1 MMYLCFVSEANQIT
15 TQPITTEQYNLL
27 QKKLDEQSQQIK
39 MLLERNTYLQ
49 HEYDNLRR
57 MIFGAKS
64 ERFIPADS
72 SQLPLFGLPGAK
84 EQEVETED
92 INYKRNKP
100 SHSEKNQPVRLAL
113 PAGLARQEEII
124 EPNEDLSEAKKI
136 GEVITEFLEYIP
148 GNLFVRKIVR
158 PKYIL
163 PKSERIVIGDLP
175 SLPIPRSN
183 VGPGLLAHIMVG
195 KFVDHLPFHRQIQ
208 QFKRQ
213 GVDIA
218 ESTMNDWF
226 TGTCRLLEPLYDR
239 LKERVQ
245 KADYLMGDET
255 PIPVLTNDKPNAT
268 HKGYH
273 WVYLAPIKKLVY
285 FDYRQGRGREGPE
298 DFLKDVHGALQT
310 DGYAAYNSFEK
321 TGKIKL
327 LSCMAHA
334 RRKFDQALDSDRERA
349 QQALKLFQPLY
360 DIEREAREQNLSYDQ
375 RKLLRQDKSI
385 EKLQLLEAWLKENI
399 IQVLPK
405 SVMGGAI
412 AYTLNLWPRLIRYT
426 DDGRY
431 EIDNNLVEN
440 SIRPVALG
448 RKNYMFAGSHEGA
461 KRAAMMYS
469 FLGTCKRNNI
479 EPFSWLKDVL
489 TMIPDWSIQ
498 RLDELLPVKSLS

>member
-1 MMYLCFVSEANQIT
+1 
-15 TQPITTEQYNLL
+15 
-27 QKKLDEQSQQIK
+27 

-49 HEYDNLRR
+49 HEYDNLKR

-64 ERFIPADS
+64 ERFVPADS
-72 SQLPLFGLPGAK
+72 SQLPLFGMPAVEKQESEK
-84 EQEVETED
+84 ETITYQ
-92 INYKRNKP
+92 RNK
-100 SHSEKNQPVRLAL
+100 SSNAEKNQPVRLAL
-113 PAGLARQEEII
+113 PAGLPRQEEII
-124 EPNEDLSEAKKI
+124 EPNEDLSGAKKI
-136 GEVITEFLEYIP
+136 GEVITEFLEYVP
-148 GNLFVRKIVR
+148 GNLFVKKIVR
-158 PKYIL
+158 PKFIL
-163 PKSERIVIGDLP
+163 PEQQRIVIGELP

-183 VGPGLLAHIMVG
+183 VGPGLLSHIMVS
-195 KFVDHLPFHRQIQ
+195 KFVDHLPLHRQIQ

-218 ESTMNDWF
+218 ESTMNDWVS
-226 TGTCRLLEPLYDR
+226 GTCRLLEPLYDR

-255 PIPVLTNDKPNAT
+255 PIPVLTKDKPNAT

-298 DFLKDVHGALQT
+298 EFLKDFHGALQT

-321 TGKIKL
+321 PGKIKL

-375 RKLLRQDKSI
+375 RKLLRQEKSI
-385 EKLQLLEAWLKENI
+385 EKLQQLEAWLKENI

-405 SVMGGAI
+405 SVMGQAI

-469 FLGTCKRNNI
+469 FLGTCKRNNV
-479 EPFSWLKDVL
+479 EPFTWLRDVL

-498 RLDELLPVKSLS
+498 RLDELLPVKPLS

>member
-1 MMYLCFVSEANQIT
+1 MSEANQIT
-15 TQPITTEQYNLL
+15 NPTITSEQYNLL
-27 QKKLDEQSQQIK
+27 LKKFEEQSLQIK
-39 MLLERNTYLQ
+39 TLVERNAYLQ

-57 MIFGAKS
+57 LIYGAKS
-64 ERFIPADS
+64 ERFMPTDS
-72 SQLPLFGLPGAK
+72 SQLPLFGMPAAEK
-84 EQEVETED
+84 QETEKET
-92 INYKRNKP
+92 ITFTRNK
-100 SHSEKNQPVRLAL
+100 SSNSEKNQPVRLAL
-113 PAGLARQEEII
+113 PANLPRVEQVI
-124 EPNEDLSEAKKI
+124 EPGEDLSQAKKI
-136 GEVITEFLEYIP
+136 GEVISEYMEYTP
-148 GNLFVRKIVR
+148 GKLHVQKIVR

-163 PKSERIVIGDLP
+163 PESERIVIADLP

-183 VGPGLLAHIMVG
+183 VGPGLLAQIMVG
-195 KFVDHLPFHRQIQ
+195 KFVDHNPFHRQIQ

-226 TGTCRLLEPLYDR
+226 SGTCRLLEPLYDR
-239 LKERVQ
+239 LKQRVQ
-245 KADYLMGDET
+245 QTDYLMGDET

-273 WVYLAPIKKLVY
+273 WVYLAPLEKLVC

-298 DFLKDVHGALQT
+298 EFLKDVHCALQT
-310 DGYAAYNSFEK
+310 DGYAVYNSFEK
-321 TGKIKL
+321 PGKIML

-334 RRKFDQALDSDRERA
+334 RRKFDQAKDGDRERA
-349 QQALKLFQPLY
+349 EQALKLFQALY
-360 DIEREAREQNLSYDQ
+360 EIEREAREQDLSYEE
-375 RKLLRQDKSI
+375 RKTLRQNKSV
-385 EKLQLLEAWLKENI
+385 ERLNELEAWLKENI

-405 SVMGGAI
+405 SAIGGAI
-412 AYTLNLWPRLIRYT
+412 AYTLNLWPRLIRYI

-469 FLGTCKRNNI
+469 FLGTCKRNNV
-479 EPFSWLKDVL
+479 EPFAWLKDVL
-489 TMIPDWSIQ
+489 TRIPDWSIQ
-498 RLDELLPVKSLS
+498 RLDELLPVKSLA

>member
-1 MMYLCFVSEANQIT
+1 MSEANQIT
-15 TQPITTEQYNLL
+15 NPTITSEQYNLL
-27 QKKLDEQSQQIK
+27 LKKFEEQSLQIK
-39 MLLERNTYLQ
+39 TLAERNAYLQ
-49 HEYDNLRR
+49 HENDNLRR
-57 MIFGAKS
+57 LIYGAKS
-64 ERFIPADS
+64 ERFVPTDS
-72 SQLPLFGLPGAK
+72 SQLPLFGMPAAEK
-84 EQEVETED
+84 PETEKET
-92 INYKRNKP
+92 ITFTRNK
-100 SHSEKNQPVRLAL
+100 SSNSEKNQPVRLAL
-113 PAGLARQEEII
+113 PANLPRVEQVI
-124 EPNEDLSEAKKI
+124 EPGEDLSQAKKI
-136 GEVITEFLEYIP
+136 GEVISEYMEYTP
-148 GNLFVRKIVR
+148 GKLHVQKIVR

-163 PKSERIVIGDLP
+163 PESERIVIADLP

-183 VGPGLLAHIMVG
+183 VGPGLLAQIMVG
-195 KFVDHLPFHRQIQ
+195 KFVDHNPFHRQIQ

-226 TGTCRLLEPLYDR
+226 SGTCRLLEPLYNR
-239 LKERVQ
+239 LKQRVQ
-245 KADYLMGDET
+245 QADYLMGDET

-273 WVYLAPIKKLVY
+273 WVYLAPLEKLVC

-298 DFLKDVHGALQT
+298 EFLKDVHGALQT

-321 TGKIKL
+321 PGKLML

-334 RRKFDQALDSDRERA
+334 RRKFDQAKDGDRERA
-349 QQALKLFQPLY
+349 EQALKLFQALY
-360 DIEREAREQNLSYDQ
+360 EIEREAREQDLSYDE
-375 RKLLRQDKSI
+375 RKTLRQNKSV
-385 EKLQLLEAWLKENI
+385 ERLNELEAWLKENI

-405 SVMGGAI
+405 SAIGGAI
-412 AYTLNLWPRLIRYT
+412 AYTLNLWPRLIRYI

-469 FLGTCKRNNI
+469 FLGTCKRNNV
-479 EPFSWLKDVL
+479 EPFAWLKDVL
-489 TMIPDWSIQ
+489 TRIPDWSIQ
-498 RLDELLPVKSLS
+498 RLDELLPVKSLA

>member
-1 MMYLCFVSEANQIT
+1 VSEANQIT
-15 TQPITTEQYNLL
+15 TPTITSEQYDLL
-27 QKKLDEQSQQIK
+27 LKKFEEQSLQIK
-39 MLLERNTYLQ
+39 TLVERNAYLQ

-57 MIFGAKS
+57 LIYGAKS
-64 ERFIPADS
+64 ERFVPTDS
-72 SQLPLFGLPGAK
+72 SQLPLFGEIAK
-84 EQEVETED
+84 EQESETEVTSF
-92 INYKRNKP
+92 KHKKS

-113 PAGLARQEEII
+113 PASLPRVEEVI
-124 EPNEDLSEAKKI
+124 EPAEDLVGAKKI
-136 GEVITEFLEYIP
+136 GEVISENLEYIP
-148 GNLFVRKIVR
+148 GKLFVRKIVR

-163 PKSERIVIGDLP
+163 SESQRIVIADLP

-183 VGPGLLAHIMVG
+183 VGPGLLAQIMVS
-195 KFVDHLPFHRQIQ
+195 KFVDHNPFHRQIQ

-239 LKERVQ
+239 LKQRVQ
-245 KADYLMGDET
+245 QSDYLMGDET

-273 WVYLAPIKKLVY
+273 WVYLAPLEKLVC

-298 DFLKDVHGALQT
+298 EFLKDVHGALQT

-321 TGKIKL
+321 PGKIML

-334 RRKFDQALDSDRERA
+334 RRKFDQAKDGDRERA
-349 QQALKLFQPLY
+349 EQALKLFQSLY
-360 DIEREAREQNLSYDQ
+360 EIEREAREQDLSYDE
-375 RKLLRQDKSI
+375 RKILRQNKSI
-385 EKLQLLEAWLKENI
+385 EKLQELETWLKENI

-405 SVMGGAI
+405 SAIGGAI

-426 DDGRY
+426 QDGRY

-469 FLGTCKRNNI
+469 FLGTCKRNNV
-479 EPFSWLKDVL
+479 EPFAWLKDVL
-489 TMIPDWSIQ
+489 TRIPDWSIQ
-498 RLDELLPVKSLS
+498 RLDELLPVKSLA